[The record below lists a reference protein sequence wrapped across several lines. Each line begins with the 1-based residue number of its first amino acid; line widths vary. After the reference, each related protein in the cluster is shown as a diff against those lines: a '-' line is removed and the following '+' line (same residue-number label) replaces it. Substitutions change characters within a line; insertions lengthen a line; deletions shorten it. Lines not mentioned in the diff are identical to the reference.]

1 MQINESVLSSV
12 MIEGRGRKGGGKRWK
27 YAENEIDTTQR
38 F

>member
-1 MQINESVLSSV
+1 